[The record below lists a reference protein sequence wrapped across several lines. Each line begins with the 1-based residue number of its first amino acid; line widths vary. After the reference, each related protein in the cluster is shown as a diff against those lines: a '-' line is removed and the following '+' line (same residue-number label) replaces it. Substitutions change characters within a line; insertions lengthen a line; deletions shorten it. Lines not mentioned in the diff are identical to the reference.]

1 MNGGGRISPA
11 LTDGMALWP
20 FGRKKR
26 KTNKKGD
33 PEMSVSKEMATDKPG
48 TDPGRSTTTAVNPL
62 IGARKPSRRTTSQR
76 RTRSKPRVLTKSQT
90 SPTNDLRHDLEKTP
104 SVPPIPMGSQPT
116 ANASAHSGAGCEAV
130 LASQPAPSRL
140 PLTEIPSNREDVPS
154 YYFQNPMSQS
164 SIRPEK
170 FNAEDGVPT
179 LRTRRSERDSNL
191 PRRKSSK
198 RKAEDNAREREIRA
212 LSSPIPIPKRPQPNS
227 GGLLARESKRIPG
240 GLNRNF
246 ERPTSEISLPLAD
259 SLHSSRSGG
268 PDAHAFK
275 ISAFDALSPRP
286 TIKYT
291 ENPRWATG
299 GSSLGPSRTSTRK
312 EKRPAVPEEDYNS
325 RQRINDLADELDAG
339 DLRELMERDRRR
351 RETKRRTDQEK
362 LHRRLQRRS
371 EKQRAE
377 AIRDPVSP
385 GEDLKSEDDA
395 LAIEFGESSR
405 SPPDTQNM
413 ELGRDAAKSP
423 ESWLEDGSGDN
434 SGHENPFNDPM
445 GETRLEPPT
454 PDEKDEPVIETAKAI
469 RLSTASISPPISP
482 THGHARGHSNLST
495 LNDLASRST
504 PDVQEGLKPE
514 TARRGSDTSS
524 RLAGSWTSFFRRSGT
539 RGNNR
544 NSTDRGRPT
553 PSEFSNTSRDSL
565 ARKAPPPPPVRNL
578 RPRSGTPVRTQS
590 RFREDLPEL
599 PISPPRST
607 VQSPEIPGRSSP
619 YIDHASK
626 VGNLAGNPIMEPR
639 LSDVHPAYRDEVVMR
654 GQSPR
659 GPSPE
664 NPSDAILSQ
673 SLASVDSEGSWLSG
687 RPAKR
692 SSQQMN
698 PMRSSGGSLSQHVQ
712 ETGSPEESRGGT
724 EGTSFTR
731 HTPSPRKG
739 FAPGVLTSQ
748 FRSHGEPPAEES
760 EDEEGPVPQDEDV
773 KMNEVVGRTPTI
785 VRRSLRAKSR
795 EGLLSEYQS
804 LDDSPGSSP
813 AANSPEGLSSEFVDA
828 QAAGA
833 SIHRATSVDLGKI
846 GHARHISAGSARL
859 LNLPPRSS
867 GELKR
872 LSVASGEK
880 SPLGNPS
887 GASDESP
894 DVRA

>member
-1 MNGGGRISPA
+1 VNGGGRISPDS
-11 LTDGMALWP
+11 TDGMALWP

-26 KTNKKGD
+26 KTNKKVD
-33 PEMSVSKEMATDKPG
+33 PEMSVSKEMATDKPE
-48 TDPGRSTTTAVNPL
+48 TDPRRTTTTTAVSPFK
-62 IGARKPSRRTTSQR
+62 GARRPSRRTSQR
-76 RTRSKPRVLTKSQT
+76 RIRSKPRVLTKSQT
-90 SPTNDLRHDLEKTP
+90 SLTHDLSHDLEKTP
-104 SVPPIPMGSQPT
+104 SVPPVPMAPQPI
-116 ANASAHSGAGCEAV
+116 ADAFVHSRAKAPP
-130 LASQPAPSRL
+130 ASQPGPSRL

-164 SIRPEK
+164 SIQPEK
-170 FNAEDGVPT
+170 FNVEDGVPT
-179 LRTRRSERDSNL
+179 LRTRRSARDSAL

-212 LSSPIPIPKRPQPNS
+212 LSSPIPIPKRPQPS
-227 GGLLARESKRIPG
+227 SSGLLARESKRIPG

-286 TIKYT
+286 TIKYN

-312 EKRPAVPEEDYNS
+312 EKRPAVPGEDYNS
-325 RQRINDLADELDAG
+325 KQRIDDLADALDAG

-351 RETKRRTDQEK
+351 REKKRRTDQEK
-362 LHRRLQRRS
+362 LQRRLQRRS

-377 AIRDPVSP
+377 AAGDQTAP
-385 GEDLKSEDDA
+385 GGNPTREEDA
-395 LAIEFGESSR
+395 LGIGFGEAST
-405 SPPDTQNM
+405 SPADNQNT
-413 ELGRDAAKSP
+413 ELSRDAAKSP
-423 ESWLEDGSGDN
+423 ESWLEDASGDN
-434 SGHENPFNDPM
+434 SGLENPFTDPT

-469 RLSTASISPPISP
+469 RLSTASISPPTSP
-482 THGHARGHSNLST
+482 TYRHARGPSNLST

-514 TARRGSDTSS
+514 FARRGSDTSS
-524 RLAGSWTSFFRRSGT
+524 RLAGSWTAFFRRSGT
-539 RGNNR
+539 RANKR
-544 NSTDRGRPT
+544 TSTDRGRTT

-565 ARKAPPPPPVRNL
+565 SRKAPPPPPIRNV

-590 RFREDLPEL
+590 RFREHLPEL
-599 PISPPRST
+599 PVSPPMSR

-619 YIDHASK
+619 FIDHASK
-626 VGNLAGNPIMEPR
+626 LENLAGDPITEPR

-712 ETGSPEESRGGT
+712 EIGSPEENRGGT
-724 EGTSFTR
+724 EGTSFPR

-748 FRSHGEPPAEES
+748 LRSGGDPPAEES
-760 EDEEGPVPQDEDV
+760 EDEDGPAPQDEDV

-804 LDDSPGSSP
+804 VDDSPGSSP
-813 AANSPEGLSSEFVDA
+813 AANSPGGLSSDFIDA
-828 QAAGA
+828 PAAGA

-867 GELKR
+867 GEIKR

-887 GASDESP
+887 GVSDENP